1 MYTTPPST
9 PQKQPQAPLK
19 IKKQIAHVQTS
30 PKASRRR
37 LQMDADITAPVFLK
51 TLLMQTTANRKLLL
65 DIKEGVA
72 RVIQE
77 ATEHSVILRMK
88 ITACDEIINDIK
100 KMISEADSSS
110 TPPPD
115 SFPPPPP
122 ASPEPKTPEPA
133 GGIPEAK
140 MTMSFMLT

>member
-1 MYTTPPST
+1 
-9 PQKQPQAPLK
+9 
-19 IKKQIAHVQTS
+19 
-30 PKASRRR
+30 
-37 LQMDADITAPVFLK
+37 MDTDITAQGFLK
-51 TLLMQTTANRKLLL
+51 TLLMDTTANRKLFH

-72 RVIQE
+72 RVIRE
-77 ATEHSVILRMK
+77 ATEHSVILRTK
-88 ITACDEIINDIK
+88 IAACDEIINDIK

-115 SFPPPPP
+115 DFPPPPP

-133 GGIPEAK
+133 GGFPEEK